1 MEVAE
6 EERKIFR
13 EQIRERVIQQVQ
25 QRRGALLK
33 EKNAFQ
39 NDTNSL
45 HINHTG
51 YNVGNSASPGGP
63 QSNRKTRNTRQKL
76 EVEEL
81 GTATESNKR
90 KRKALAEVDNGS
102 PGPPGRNALV
112 DVPPTWKE
120 LDPHPIGTPPMS
132 IEQLFSEK
140 ELLTHLQNASHAA
153 IELIAKRRK
162 TSHGNHDSGTL
173 SNGEAS
179 DAEDNA
185 ADASPSPTKN
195 NVQPPEAELEDAFV
209 AAPEMDRAANSSSYA
224 TRSTRIVGLSIPL
237 ADFSLPSDLAG
248 RAAVI
253 PLLPQFAGDRFR
265 KEEEPHRTTS
275 LNDQEKDAD
284 LAMMRAAIKER
295 DKNPTGA
302 SQMNRKVLDELCPPT
317 IDYISAAVSG
327 KGEDDF
333 VYSSLRTEVVSRPLQ
348 PPDEARRLE
357 ELRDG

>member
-1 MEVAE
+1 M
-6 EERKIFR
+6 
-13 EQIRERVIQQVQ
+13 
-25 QRRGALLK
+25 G
-33 EKNAFQ
+33 
-39 NDTNSL
+39 T
-45 HINHTG
+45 
-51 YNVGNSASPGGP
+51 SASPGGP

-81 GTATESNKR
+81 GTAAESNKR
-90 KRKALAEVDNGS
+90 KRKALAEADNGS
-102 PGPPGRNALV
+102 PGPPGRAALV

-120 LDPHPIGTPPMS
+120 LEPHRIGTPPMS

-140 ELLTHLQNASHAA
+140 ELLINLQNASHAA

-162 TSHGNHDSGTL
+162 ASHGIPDSGTF

-185 ADASPSPTKN
+185 ADASPTPTKN
-195 NVQPPEAELEDAFV
+195 NGHPPEAELEDAFA

-275 LNDQEKDAD
+275 LNDHEKEAD
-284 LAMMRAAIKER
+284 LAMIRAAIKER
-295 DKNPTGA
+295 DKNPAGV
-302 SQMNRKVLDELCPPT
+302 SRMNRKVLDDLCPPI
-317 IDYISAAVSG
+317 IDYISTAVSG
-327 KGEDDF
+327 KGSDDF
-333 VYSSLRTEVVSRPLQ
+333 LYSSLRTEIVSRPPQ

-357 ELRDG
+357 EPGDG

>member
-1 MEVAE
+1 M
-6 EERKIFR
+6 
-13 EQIRERVIQQVQ
+13 
-25 QRRGALLK
+25 G
-33 EKNAFQ
+33 
-39 NDTNSL
+39 T
-45 HINHTG
+45 
-51 YNVGNSASPGGP
+51 SASPGGP

-81 GTATESNKR
+81 GTAAEGNKR
-90 KRKALAEVDNGS
+90 KRKALAEADNGS
-102 PGPPGRNALV
+102 PGPPGRAALV

-120 LDPHPIGTPPMS
+120 LEPHRIGTPPMS

-140 ELLTHLQNASHAA
+140 ELLINLQNASHAA
-153 IELIAKRRK
+153 IESIAKRRK
-162 TSHGNHDSGTL
+162 ASHGIPDSGTL

-185 ADASPSPTKN
+185 ADASPTPTKN
-195 NVQPPEAELEDAFV
+195 NGHPPEAELEDAFA

-275 LNDQEKDAD
+275 LNDQEKEAD
-284 LAMMRAAIKER
+284 LAMIRAAIKER
-295 DKNPTGA
+295 DKNPAGV
-302 SQMNRKVLDELCPPT
+302 SRMNRKVLDDLCPPIT
-317 IDYISAAVSG
+317 DYISTAVSG
-327 KGEDDF
+327 KGSDDF
-333 VYSSLRTEVVSRPLQ
+333 IYSSLRTEIVSRPPQ

-357 ELRDG
+357 EPGDG

>member
-1 MEVAE
+1 M
-6 EERKIFR
+6 
-13 EQIRERVIQQVQ
+13 
-25 QRRGALLK
+25 
-33 EKNAFQ
+33 

-81 GTATESNKR
+81 GTVAESNKR
-90 KRKALAEVDNGS
+90 KRKPLAEVDNGS
-102 PGPPGRNALV
+102 PGPPGRNSLV
-112 DVPPTWKE
+112 DAPPTWKE
-120 LDPHPIGTPPMS
+120 LEPRQSGTPPMS
-132 IEQLFSEK
+132 IDQLFSEK
-140 ELLTHLQNASHAA
+140 ELLIHLQNASHAA
-153 IELIAKRRK
+153 IETIAKRRK
-162 TSHGNHDSGTL
+162 ASHGNHDSGTL

-185 ADASPSPTKN
+185 ADASPTPTKN
-195 NVQPPEAELEDAFV
+195 NVHPPEGELEDAFA
-209 AAPEMDRAANSSSYA
+209 AAPEMDRAANNSSYA
-224 TRSTRIVGLSIPL
+224 TRSTRIVGLSMPL

-295 DKNPTGA
+295 DKDPAGA
-302 SQMNRKVLDELCPPT
+302 SRMNRKVLDDLCTPT
-317 IDYISAAVSG
+317 TDYISAAVSG
-327 KGEDDF
+327 NGGDDF
-333 VYSSLRTEVVSRPLQ
+333 TYSSLRTESVSRPN
-348 PPDEARRLE
+348 EARRLE
-357 ELRDG
+357 EAGDG

>member
-1 MEVAE
+1 M
-6 EERKIFR
+6 
-13 EQIRERVIQQVQ
+13 
-25 QRRGALLK
+25 
-33 EKNAFQ
+33 
-39 NDTNSL
+39 
-45 HINHTG
+45 
-51 YNVGNSASPGGP
+51 GNSASPGGP

-81 GTATESNKR
+81 GTAAESNKR

-112 DVPPTWKE
+112 DAPPTWKE
-120 LDPHPIGTPPMS
+120 LEPHRIGTPPMS

-140 ELLTHLQNASHAA
+140 ELLIHLQNASHAA
-153 IELIAKRRK
+153 IELLAKRRK
-162 TSHGNHDSGTL
+162 ASHGNHDSGML

-179 DAEDNA
+179 DVEDNA
-185 ADASPSPTKN
+185 ADVSPTPTKN
-195 NVQPPEAELEDAFV
+195 NIHPPEAELEDAFV

-224 TRSTRIVGLSIPL
+224 TRSTRIVGLSMPL

-275 LNDQEKDAD
+275 LSDQEKDAD

-295 DKNPTGA
+295 DKNPAGA
-302 SQMNRKVLDELCPPT
+302 SRMNRKVLDDLCPPI

-327 KGEDDF
+327 KGGDDF
-333 VYSSLRTEVVSRPLQ
+333 VYSSLRTEVVSRPPQ
-348 PPDEARRLE
+348 PPDEARGLE
-357 ELRDG
+357 EPGDG